1 MDIELFRAINTG
13 WRNPFCD
20 ILFAILSYS
29 GLGATV
35 AVLAI
40 PMACYKKTRI
50 PGISIA
56 LAALIGGTVLGQT
69 FKTLMPRERPSNM
82 AYAITQEPHKHSSF
96 PSSHTACAFGV
107 AVAAGI
113 LASRRRK
120 WLAVSGLYLWA
131 TGVGISRIYR
141 GVHWP
146 TDILGGALLG
156 VIGGCLAI
164 AVVDHFYG
172 PSTANSET
180 NLLPSSS
187 DQCQEP
193 QT

>member
-1 MDIELFRAINTG
+1 MDIELFRAINIG

-20 ILFAILSYS
+20 VLFAILSYS

-35 AVLAI
+35 AILAI
-40 PMACYKKTRI
+40 PMVWFKRTRV
-50 PGISIA
+50 PGIAIA
-56 LAALIGGTVLGQT
+56 LGALIGGTILGQSM
-69 FKTLMPRERPSNM
+69 KSYMPRERPSNM

-96 PSSHTACAFGV
+96 PSSHTSCAFGV

-120 WLAVSGLYLWA
+120 WLGVSGLYLWA
-131 TGVGISRIYR
+131 SGVGISRIYR

-146 TDILGGALLG
+146 TDVLGGALLG
-156 VIGGCLAI
+156 VVGGCLAI
-164 AVVDHFYG
+164 AVVDHYFRT
-172 PSTANSET
+172 PTAIGEA

-187 DQCQEP
+187 D
-193 QT
+193 